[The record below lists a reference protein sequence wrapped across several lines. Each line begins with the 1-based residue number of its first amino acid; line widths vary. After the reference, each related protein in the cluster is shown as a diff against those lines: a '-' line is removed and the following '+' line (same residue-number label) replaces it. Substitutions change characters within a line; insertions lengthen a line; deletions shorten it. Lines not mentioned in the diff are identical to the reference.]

1 MDTLNELKYDYINK
15 VVNIFS
21 ILYKYNYR
29 NNDFNNLDQY
39 AKDRIDRQLIDLT
52 NAKKE
57 SRNGVW
63 EKWTYQKY
71 ITLQLS
77 YLTMKQ
83 LRIFMWTNWAS
94 LLSEKTT
101 APSVKTGSWIFVLT
115 SAKVIWCVGFFY
127 WTEICLLHRTLNG

>member
-39 AKDRIDRQLIDLT
+39 AKDRIDRLLIDLT

-57 SRNGVW
+57 SRNGV
-63 EKWTYQKY
+63 EKKTYQKY

-83 LRIFMWTNWAS
+83 LRIFM
-94 LLSEKTT
+94 
-101 APSVKTGSWIFVLT
+101 
-115 SAKVIWCVGFFY
+115 
-127 WTEICLLHRTLNG
+127 

>member
-57 SRNGVW
+57 SRNGV
-63 EKWTYQKY
+63 
-71 ITLQLS
+71 
-77 YLTMKQ
+77 
-83 LRIFMWTNWAS
+83 
-94 LLSEKTT
+94 
-101 APSVKTGSWIFVLT
+101 
-115 SAKVIWCVGFFY
+115 
-127 WTEICLLHRTLNG
+127 